1 MKNVPVKDTGYVM
14 DLKFLPSGTAVKV
27 YVAAEDLE
35 KNRIGHPGLKVDPP
49 VSNLQSTA
57 TGISVTT
64 ADIYPP
70 TWPSIAGRQ
79 YPRVP
84 FTEDTDV
91 TEDDATISVALHEP
105 GYVYYVVVPKD
116 YTYNKHYT
124 DGTARSLLTVAE
136 VMAGT
141 GPGGAGN
148 VTSGTQDVAT
158 GDTVVNITTASA
170 ALTDETAYD
179 VYLVAEDKATI
190 DGVDMRNVQTEV
202 VKLTFKTRDVT
213 APTFAAGYPKV
224 DTAPEKLT
232 VTAKLNEAGDVY
244 FVVVADGDAAPTVD
258 EVIAGVDYGAV
269 TVVARC
275 GKDTDDAT
283 DALYFRAP
291 EPSTEYTCEVSGL
304 SQETT

>member
-1 MKNVPVKDTGYVM
+1 MTSVRTIAVETTDETAPSFVDHSSKTTPYLSGNAPSVAVPGKSNDGVTLSVTFALDEIGAAYFMVVDASKTAPTPAQIRTCGAASDGTLVGTSSNTYTAGDATTPTAFVCGVKNVPVKDTGYVM

-84 FTEDTDV
+84 FTEDTDI

-105 GYVYYVVVPKD
+105 GFVYYVVVPKD

-124 DGTARSLLTVAE
+124 DGTARCLTHRR
-136 VMAGT
+136 
-141 GPGGAGN
+141 GG
-148 VTSGTQDVAT
+148 
-158 GDTVVNITTASA
+158 
-170 ALTDETAYD
+170 
-179 VYLVAEDKATI
+179 
-190 DGVDMRNVQTEV
+190 DG
-202 VKLTFKTRDVT
+202 RDWTWRRRERHVRD
-213 APTFAAGYPKV
+213 P
-224 DTAPEKLT
+224 
-232 VTAKLNEAGDVY
+232 
-244 FVVVADGDAAPTVD
+244 
-258 EVIAGVDYGAV
+258 
-269 TVVARC
+269 R
-275 GKDTDDAT
+275 
-283 DALYFRAP
+283 R
-291 EPSTEYTCEVSGL
+291 SHR
-304 SQETT
+304 